1 MQSLG
6 IENLK
11 KGVKLAIEFGE
22 EIERLTKNPNKLT
35 ALIGFF
41 DEVMQVPEVAKN
53 IEQTVAEIKDLSEDE
68 RRELK
73 TFVAAEFDLENDKV
87 EEKVEAAIDWLASTW
102 LLVKSMRA

>member
-11 KGVKLAIEFGE
+11 KGVKLAIDFGE

-53 IEQTVAEIKDLSEDE
+53 IDNIAAEIKDLSDDE
-68 RRELK
+68 RVELK
-73 TFVAAEFDLENDKV
+73 AYIANEFDIENDKL
-87 EEKVEAAIDWLASTW
+87 EARIEAGLDWLAATW
-102 LLVKSMRA
+102 LLVKAVK

>member
-53 IEQTVAEIKDLSEDE
+53 IDNISAEIKDLTDDE
-68 RRELK
+68 RIELK
-73 TFVAAEFDLENDKV
+73 AYVANEFDIENDKL
-87 EEKVEAAIDWLASTW
+87 EARIEAGLDWLAATW
-102 LLVKSMRA
+102 LLVKAVK